1 MVDADIIVLIV
12 IVCWR
17 AQPPSGSW
25 ILRSSRSTSFTAE
38 ALPSTLM
45 MDCGGQF
52 GSFGT

>member
-25 ILRSSRSTSFTAE
+25 IARSAAR
-38 ALPSTLM
+38 LPLPPNLANTLM